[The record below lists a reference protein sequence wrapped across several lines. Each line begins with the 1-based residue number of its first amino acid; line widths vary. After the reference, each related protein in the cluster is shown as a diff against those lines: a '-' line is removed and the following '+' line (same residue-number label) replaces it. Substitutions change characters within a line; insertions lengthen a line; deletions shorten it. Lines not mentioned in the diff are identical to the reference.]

1 MRPVKLTPVVQKAIV
16 NGIEMGLTYELAA
29 DYAGIGKRTLYR
41 WMQLGRKEF
50 DNIDQEN
57 DQIVLGRYGAFWH
70 AVKLARAKCAAAC
83 ITRIHKAAHDG
94 SWQAAAWILERRFEG
109 FQREIPEID
118 ININMG
124 HDEQSIDALVAEYKE
139 QPPELQAINGPVI
152 DLDED

>member
-29 DYAGIGKRTLYR
+29 DYAGIGTRTLYR
-41 WMQLGRKEF
+41 WMHLGREEF
-50 DNIDQEN
+50 KQLDQGDNDIF
-57 DQIVLGRYGAFWH
+57 LGSYGRLWH
-70 AVKLARAKCAAAC
+70 AIKLARAKCAASC
-83 ITRIHKAAHDG
+83 LSRIHKAAHEG
-94 SWQAAAWILERRFEG
+94 NWNAAAWILERRFEG